1 MRRTNFV
8 RTLVGVG
15 AVALLAA
22 TLAAPALASG
32 SVSVAGRPTWAT
44 GARLVGHASRTQ
56 RVDLAMVLGF
66 RDPAGLDALTAAV
79 SNPRSPS
86 YGQYL
91 TPAQFHARFSPS
103 TADVDAVV
111 SWLRGHGMRVTSVPA
126 NHLLVYASG
135 TVAQAEAAFGTALND
150 YRVGAR
156 TMRAPAAS
164 PAVPSSL
171 AGIVNGVV
179 GLAQTE
185 AVPMALESPNAPPP
199 YGFRA
204 GKPCSTYWGE
214 KIATNKP
221 KAYGSYR
228 PWAPCGYT
236 PQQIQGAYGVDKV
249 IASGIDGSGQTVAVI
264 DAFHAP
270 TMKFDLKKYSARHG
284 LPVPGLIQRNATPT
298 VGRHQ
303 GKRGWYGE
311 EALDLDA
318 VHSMAPG
325 ATILFEGAK
334 DPQSLSLLD
343 RMIDIVDNHRASI
356 ITNSY
361 GLAGENDADRNAE
374 EAVYKQA
381 IAEGIGVYFS
391 SGDCGDELDPNGLC
405 GGVGKRRA
413 DYPASSPNVTAVGG
427 TSLAVGSSN
436 DYLFET
442 GWGTGVSFLSRGQRW
457 KPKAPGLYLYGG
469 GGGTSRVFNEPD
481 YQKGVVPESLS
492 GYWGN
497 GAENRVVPDVA
508 AVGDPNTGFLVGETQ
523 YFHHRGDVYDEY
535 RIGGTSLSSPLFAG
549 MMALAN
555 QAAGR
560 DLGFINPALY
570 QLAGSDSFRDIVNP
584 ASPVAVV
591 RSNWVNSQ
599 SSTQGRSFSLRS
611 MNDTGTLHTTPG
623 YDDVTGL
630 GSPLMTKLVQALS
643 QR

>member
-1 MRRTNFV
+1 MRSNLV
-8 RTLVGVG
+8 RSVVGAA
-15 AVALLAA
+15 AVALVAA
-22 TLAAPALASG
+22 TLAAPALAAG
-32 SVSVAGRPTWAT
+32 SVSVAGRPSWAT
-44 GARLVGHASRTQ
+44 GSRFVRHAARTE
-56 RVDLAMVLGF
+56 RVDFGVVLSF
-66 RDPAGLDALTAAV
+66 RDQAGLDALTAAV

-86 YGQYL
+86 YGRYL
-91 TPAQFHARFSPS
+91 TPAQFHARFAPS
-103 TADVDAVV
+103 ASELASVT
-111 SWLRGHGMRVTSVPA
+111 SWLRSHGLRVTGVPA

-135 TVAQAEAAFGTALND
+135 TVAQAEAAFGTTLND
-150 YRVGAR
+150 YRLGNR

-164 PAVPSSL
+164 PAVPPSL
-171 AGIVNGVV
+171 SGVVQGVV

-185 AVPMALESPNAPPP
+185 AAPLGLESPNAPPP
-199 YGFRA
+199 YGFRV

-221 KAYGSYR
+221 KAYGSHR

-236 PQQIQGAYGVDKV
+236 PQQIQGAYGVDQV
-249 IASGIDGSGQTVAVI
+249 IASGIDGTGQTVAVI

-284 LPVPGLIQRNATPT
+284 LPVPTLIQRNATPT

-325 ATILFEGAK
+325 ATLLFEGAK
-334 DPQSLSLLD
+334 DAQNLSLLD

-361 GLAGENDADRNAE
+361 GIAGENDADRDAE
-374 EAVYKQA
+374 EAVYQQA
-381 IAEGIGVYFS
+381 IAEGIGVFFS

-405 GGVGKRRA
+405 GGLGQRRA

-427 TSLAVGSSN
+427 TSLAVGKSN
-436 DYLFET
+436 AYLFET

-469 GGGTSRVFNEPD
+469 GGGTSKVFDEPD

-508 AVGDPNTGFLVGETQ
+508 ADGDPNTGFLIGETQ
-523 YFHHRGDVYDEY
+523 YFHHRGNVYDEY

-555 QAAGR
+555 QAAGH
-560 DLGFINPALY
+560 DLGFVNPALY
-570 QLAGSDSFRDIVNP
+570 QLAGSDSFRDIVDP
-584 ASPVAVV
+584 AKTVAVV
-591 RSNWVNSQ
+591 RSNWRNSQ
-599 SSTQGRSFSLRS
+599 SPSQGRSFSLRS

-630 GSPLMTKLVQALS
+630 GTPLLSKLVQAL
-643 QR
+643 R